1 MWRCGL
7 SSSHDALGQ
16 RDSDRCWPGCRVKE
30 SSSLTLGVLSR
41 WGGECPTIWGL
52 DTHTY
57 TRTPAERASGLWGS
71 VILTLCGVPAA
82 VNAKTSRTQTHL
94 TLNGSIIITSWRNSL
109 SLSLRRPLYWPH
121 CYFLLRTTIQAHCY
135 YPGTQKSCTRRL
147 SILGGLFWNKVETV
161 LFWLKMVYLFW
172 LMNFHI
178 FKIFIDIF
186 QLILIFNIIS
196 DLFKLAKNIFQ

>member
-16 RDSDRCWPGCRVKE
+16 CDSDRFWPGCRVKE
-30 SSSLTLGVLSR
+30 SSSLTLGVLSC

-109 SLSLRRPLYWPH
+109 ALSLRRPLYWLL
-121 CYFLLRTTIQAHCY
+121 CYFLLQPYRHIA
-135 YPGTQKSCTRRL
+135 
-147 SILGGLFWNKVETV
+147 
-161 LFWLKMVYLFW
+161 
-172 LMNFHI
+172 FHI
-178 FKIFIDIF
+178 TIILPLKKPYQKAIVISIFSIRVKIMCYFGVRWYICFDWWI
-186 QLILIFNIIS
+186 
-196 DLFKLAKNIFQ
+196 AMTCTA

>member
-1 MWRCGL
+1 MIFISSIADPERVLLLSDCCRILMWRCGL

-16 RDSDRCWPGCRVKE
+16 CDSDRFWPGCRVKE
-30 SSSLTLGVLSR
+30 SSSLTLGVLSC

-109 SLSLRRPLYWPH
+109 ALSLRRPLYWLL
-121 CYFLLRTTIQAHCY
+121 CYFLLQPYRHIA
-135 YPGTQKSCTRRL
+135 
-147 SILGGLFWNKVETV
+147 
-161 LFWLKMVYLFW
+161 
-172 LMNFHI
+172 FHI
-178 FKIFIDIF
+178 TI
-186 QLILIFNIIS
+186 ILPLKKAIPEGYIYIYI
-196 DLFKLAKNIFQ
+196 LK